1 MHRLIKL
8 DCARPDMQSITKCS
22 VVSTKEKLFE
32 RLSALQ
38 AKGNAVQLFNADA
51 VIDEL
56 HLNAAYEN
64 AMRAFEEGTNI
75 ARNVAVEM
83 LLFAAFT
90 TQIGE
95 AVKLAGFGGGSAVLF
110 SADGNGAKL
119 LDKLVAPEGELGT
132 KPNPAAIR
140 RYGMEEISPEK
151 IDLEILTRMAE
162 SRLGP

>member
-1 MHRLIKL
+1 
-8 DCARPDMQSITKCS
+8 MQSIIKCR
-22 VVSTKEKLFE
+22 VVSKEKLFE

-38 AKGNAVQLFNADA
+38 AKGHVIQLFDADA

-64 AMRAFEEGTNI
+64 ALRTFDEGTNI
-75 ARNVAVEM
+75 SRNVAVEM

-95 AVKLAGFGGGSAVLF
+95 AVKLAGFRDGSGVLF
-110 SADGNGAKL
+110 SAGRNGAKL
-119 LDKLVAPEGELGT
+119 LGKLVVPDGELEPGQ
-132 KPNPAAIR
+132 NHEAIK
-140 RYGMEEISPEK
+140 RYGMEKVSPEK
-151 IDLEILTRMAE
+151 IDLEILTKMAE